1 MTWITPPTTMINL
14 TTENFKCLQ
23 WNARGLTKSKLEEFR
38 HYLSLVNPEVAL
50 LSETHWNSGFAPKFK
65 SHHILRKDRPN
76 RLGGGVAILIKKSLQ
91 FSPISYNQPDTIEAI
106 GASILFRNNQHI
118 DFTSIYIPRANCETE
133 EIEAILDR
141 SNPYLLGGDF
151 NGHHP
156 LWEPNAT
163 VNKAGKSVYE
173 ALINDQD
180 ACLIT
185 PPNLGTRLD
194 PVSGKASTIDLTI
207 TAASIATSATITLG
221 PYMGSD
227 HLPIITTLN
236 ASVVHYASRPIA
248 WAINEEM
255 WPAWNKRLE
264 ELLTSQNFFDIT
276 DPATAT
282 TVFTNGLE
290 ASNEQ
295 FFRRTNPSCRAS
307 HTGPARPWWDEECK
321 TAAKEARR
329 AFREWRD
336 SPISTTKREEWRKAE
351 ARKRRTII
359 TSKKN
364 AWSTFIANLGP
375 NDQPKMWAF
384 VRNMVGN
391 GSDASATGQALK
403 SGGHT
408 FQTPQEKAALFL
420 DRFSSVHPRNIANNR
435 HFEAEISNK
444 IRSRTTDPLNDSF
457 TPEELDKAMPK
468 SKSNA
473 TGLDLIHNKMIRN
486 LSIPNKTSLLHL
498 FNTLLTNTY
507 VPAQWK
513 NAVVIPLLKIGKPAD
528 DPYSYRPVSLTSNL
542 RKTFERLMANR
553 LHWFLEAK

>member
-1 MTWITPPTTMINL
+1 
-14 TTENFKCLQ
+14 
-23 WNARGLTKSKLEEFR
+23 
-38 HYLSLVNPEVAL
+38 
-50 LSETHWNSGFAPKFK
+50 
-65 SHHILRKDRPN
+65 
-76 RLGGGVAILIKKSLQ
+76 
-91 FSPISYNQPDTIEAI
+91 
-106 GASILFRNNQHI
+106 
-118 DFTSIYIPRANCETE
+118 
-133 EIEAILDR
+133 
-141 SNPYLLGGDF
+141 
-151 NGHHP
+151 
-156 LWEPNAT
+156 
-163 VNKAGKSVYE
+163 
-173 ALINDQD
+173 
-180 ACLIT
+180 
-185 PPNLGTRLD
+185 
-194 PVSGKASTIDLTI
+194 
-207 TAASIATSATITLG
+207 
-221 PYMGSD
+221 
-227 HLPIITTLN
+227 
-236 ASVVHYASRPIA
+236 
-248 WAINEEM
+248 
-255 WPAWNKRLE
+255 LE

-307 HTGPARPWWDEECK
+307 HKGPARPWWDEECK
-321 TAAKEARR
+321 TAVKEARR

-391 GSDASATGQALK
+391 GSDVSATGQALK

-444 IRSRTTDPLNDSF
+444 IRSRTTDPLNDAF

-498 FNTLLTNTY
+498 FNTLLTYTY

-513 NAVVIPLLKIGKPAD
+513 NAVVIPLLKKGKPAD
-528 DPYSYRPVSLTSNL
+528 DPNSYRPVSLTSNL
-542 RKTFERLMANR
+542 GKTFERLANR
-553 LHWFLEAK
+553 LHWFLEAKGIINTAQAGFRRGCSTTDQIAQLDADIKHSFNQKRSTVATFLDINKAYDTVWIQGLLFKMAKKGIAGSFLGWIKEFLTRRSMSVRIGSVTSIPTQVTKIFFYADDVLLYSMVKHPADAEVTLQPALDKVRRWGRKWKFRFAPDKNAMVVFTRAQNLGTILFSTWMAIESPPNPPLNSWDFGSTQSCCGNPTSIT